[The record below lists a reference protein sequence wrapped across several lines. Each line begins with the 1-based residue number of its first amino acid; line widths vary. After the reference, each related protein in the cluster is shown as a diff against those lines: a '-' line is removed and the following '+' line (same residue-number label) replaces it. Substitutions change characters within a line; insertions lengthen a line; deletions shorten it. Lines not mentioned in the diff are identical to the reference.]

1 MQPVICLHW
10 RNQEIDKYKFFWY
23 TICCSTEHWRILN
36 SWNKYNRMQNFGKI
50 PKWRTAWS
58 GLIRLPLRP
67 MQQTYELVFCINY
80 YLHAHWQY
88 SKFPGYFLLLLNTE
102 LRGFFSEAVGWSCE
116 MLGLWFFFS
125 NRKQVRSN
133 VFVVANDMF
142 VKFDR
147 VGFVFN
153 IYVKKN
159 HKKKSILRV
168 LS

>member
-1 MQPVICLHW
+1 
-10 RNQEIDKYKFFWY
+10 
-23 TICCSTEHWRILN
+23 
-36 SWNKYNRMQNFGKI
+36 MQNFGKI

-88 SKFPGYFLLLLNTE
+88 SKFPGYFLLLLTTE
-102 LRGFFSEAVGWSCE
+102 LRGFFFRSSRVK
-116 MLGLWFFFS
+116 LWNVRSVIIFFS

-133 VFVVANDMF
+133 VFVVANNMF

-153 IYVKKN
+153 IYVKEN
-159 HKKKSILRV
+159 HKKKYFKGPKLGPKVSFFRSLPNFTDGLIIIFFLAWFN
-168 LS
+168 

>member
-1 MQPVICLHW
+1 
-10 RNQEIDKYKFFWY
+10 
-23 TICCSTEHWRILN
+23 
-36 SWNKYNRMQNFGKI
+36 MQNFGKI

-88 SKFPGYFLLLLNTE
+88 SKFPGYFLLLLTTE
-102 LRGFFSEAVGWSCE
+102 LRVFFSEAVGWSCE

-153 IYVKKN
+153 IYVKEN
-159 HKKKSILRV
+159 HKKKYFKGPKLGPKVSFFRSLPNFTDGLIIIFFLAWFN
-168 LS
+168 